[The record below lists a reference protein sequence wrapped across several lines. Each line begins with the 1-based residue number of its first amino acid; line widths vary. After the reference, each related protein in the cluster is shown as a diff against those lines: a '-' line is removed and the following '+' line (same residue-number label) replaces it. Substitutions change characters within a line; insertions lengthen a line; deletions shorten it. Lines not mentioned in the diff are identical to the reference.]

1 MRPLRVFKHALRG
14 YGHTEVGRVKD
25 ALAAFD
31 RALQLNP
38 HHPLAR
44 HGMVRLHRG
53 LRIDRLGEDIS
64 RWPDGQRVAAE
75 ELFTSSREARALL
88 EEARTLRQ
96 ALAGPPVRA
105 PAGLA
110 DRIVTAAAKLNAEV
124 SRADDETATDAAGV
138 THSG

>member
-1 MRPLRVFKHALRG
+1 MDVSEFEDL
-14 YGHTEVGRVKD
+14 
-25 ALAAFD
+25 
-31 RALQLNP
+31 
-38 HHPLAR
+38 
-44 HGMVRLHRG
+44 
-53 LRIDRLGEDIS
+53 IDRLGEDMS
-64 RWPDGQRVAAE
+64 CWPDGQRVAAE

>member
-1 MRPLRVFKHALRG
+1 MPRGRKSIPPCLRMLYDKSW
-14 YGHTEVGRVKD
+14 GRWIERTMDVSEFED
-25 ALAAFD
+25 L
-31 RALQLNP
+31 
-38 HHPLAR
+38 
-44 HGMVRLHRG
+44 
-53 LRIDRLGEDIS
+53 IDRLGEDMS
-64 RWPDGQRVAAE
+64 RWPDGERVAAE
-75 ELFTSSREARALL
+75 QLLASSGEARALL

-96 ALAGPPVRA
+96 ALAGPPVRV